1 MKTMTINLFPLQ
13 RQQIL
18 RRLKKEPLIKA
29 IQKPGGLI
37 SVDQKLKNA
46 ILRSL

>member
-13 RQQIL
+13 KQQSL
-18 RRLKKEPLIKA
+18 RKEPLIKA

>member
-18 RRLKKEPLIKA
+18 RKKPLIKA

>member
-1 MKTMTINLFPLQ
+1 MKTMTINFFPLQ

-18 RRLKKEPLIKA
+18 RKEPLIKA